1 MLAQK
6 LKWANI
12 TVMGTGKK
20 LLGLVVLC
28 FFFVGG
34 AAAAERLYSLSE
46 LAALDRENAMWRLVQ
61 VEDDVDANLQLW
73 KSKGFTE
80 GDVNSLK
87 PRLVEVWDIGLERNF
102 GWLSQDAI
110 ERIQK
115 VDQRFTAR
123 LRAIR
128 LFKAYGI
135 RAGELRMET
144 ASSLTRD
151 WQRAIMRQLDYQEIA
166 EFRLVNSRSAQ
177 TITRLG
183 KGLEFTT
190 DELRTLCEWQ
200 REFDVQHTRDPR
212 LQGYSHRTWRSED
225 NLDYWTRVR
234 SLLGDVRF
242 QVYFSRIDA
251 GFDRMNQAIARLD
264 GITPTVVL
272 DLWWIKEKREISNSR
287 VIDRQERDRVARQTY
302 QGAEELLGKARFAVY
317 SQDETARWLRY

>member
-1 MLAQK
+1 
-6 LKWANI
+6 
-12 TVMGTGKK
+12 MGKGEK

-28 FFFVGG
+28 FFLVGG
-34 AAAAERLYSLSE
+34 AAAAERLYSISE
-46 LAALDRENAMWRLVQ
+46 LATLDRENAMWRVVR
-61 VEDDVDANLQLW
+61 VEDEVDANLQIW

-80 GDVNSLK
+80 EDVKSLK
-87 PRLVEVWDIGLERNF
+87 PRLVEVWDVGLERNF

-115 VDQRFTAR
+115 VDRRFTIR
-123 LRAIR
+123 LRTIR
-128 LFKAYGI
+128 LFKACGI
-135 RAGELRMET
+135 RAGEVRTET
-144 ASSLTRD
+144 ISSLTRD

-200 REFDVQHTRDPR
+200 REFDVQHSRDPR
-212 LQGYSHRTWRSED
+212 MEGYSHRTWRSED
-225 NLDYWTRVR
+225 SLDYWTRVR

-242 QVYFSRIDA
+242 QVYFSRADA
-251 GFDRMNQAIARLD
+251 GFDRMNQAIARLE

-272 DLWWIKEKREISNSR
+272 DLWWMKEKRELASSR
-287 VIDRQERDRVARQTY
+287 ASDRLERERVARQTY

-317 SQDETARWLRY
+317 AQDETARWLRY